1 MVVVLKTKQ
10 ILLSNHDGKVAFI
23 LNGAS
28 NIQVSEKN
36 YENLTL
42 RWASL
47 KENEFVIQEEELTD
61 VKYISL
67 ENSKKLTD
75 EERKDFVRTFSKEI
89 LNEMIEKLE
98 NKLEELK
105 EE

>member
-1 MVVVLKTKQ
+1 MAQNYLLEKNCKTVKNNHYKYCYILKT
-10 ILLSNHDGKVAFI
+10 N
-23 LNGAS
+23 
-28 NIQVSEKN
+28 
-36 YENLTL
+36 
-42 RWASL
+42 L

-67 ENSKKLTD
+67 ENLKKLTD
-75 EERKDFVRTFSKEI
+75 EERKDFVRTFSKET

-105 EE
+105 ED